1 MLSRLIPPSKLK
13 TRAIMGRAA
22 RPHCLILLLAGA
34 LILSPM
40 ARAQDGALSAADAQR
55 YNDCMSQARSVPAKA
70 YSAATAWQK
79 QGGGA
84 AAGHCAAVALIGL
97 GRYKQ
102 AAQSLEKL
110 AAGEA
115 KSRTDLA
122 AGLYGQAAQAWIL
135 ANDNKSA
142 LKDQNAGLKLAP
154 TNVDLLTDRGVVM
167 ASQGKYWDAIDDF
180 NKAHDLAGERA
191 DILTYRASAYRLLQ
205 SLDLAS
211 DDIAEAIR
219 ADPNFADAY
228 LERGIIR
235 RLKNDIPG
243 ARADWQ
249 KAMQLGAG
257 TPTADQAAANLSQLD
272 QPAPPATTQPATTPP
287 AQ

>member
-1 MLSRLIPPSKLK
+1 
-13 TRAIMGRAA
+13 MGRKARRYLISLIVAA
-22 RPHCLILLLAGA
+22 TCLAGQAA
-34 LILSPM
+34 LADNGTLSP
-40 ARAQDGALSAADAQR
+40 DDAQR
-55 YNDCMSQARSVPAKA
+55 YSDCMTQARSVPAKA
-70 YSAATAWQK
+70 YNAAIAWQK

-97 GRYKQ
+97 GRYKP

-110 AAGEA
+110 ASGQA
-115 KSRTDLA
+115 KTRPDLA
-122 AGLYGQAAQAWIL
+122 AGLYGQAAQAWVL

-154 TNVDLLTDRGVVM
+154 TNVDLLTDRGVVL
-167 ASQGKYWDAIDDF
+167 ASAGKYWEAVDDF
-180 NKAHDLAGERA
+180 NKAHDLAQDRA
-191 DILTYRASAYRLLQ
+191 DILTYRASAYRLLN

-219 ADPNFADAY
+219 LQPNSPDAY

-235 RLKNDIPG
+235 QLKNDAAG

-249 KAMQLGAG
+249 KVMTIGAG
-257 TPTADQAAANLSQLD
+257 TPAADEAAANLSQLD
-272 QPAPPATTQPATTPP
+272 RPGPQTTPP
-287 AQ
+287 PAP

>member
-1 MLSRLIPPSKLK
+1 
-13 TRAIMGRAA
+13 MGRAA
-22 RPHCLILLLAGA
+22 WIHLSILILAGA
-34 LILSPM
+34 LGLSPV
-40 ARAQDGALSAADAQR
+40 AQAQDGTLSATDAQR

-70 YSAATAWQK
+70 YTTATAWQK

-115 KSRTDLA
+115 KTRTDLA

-154 TNVDLLTDRGVVM
+154 SNVELLTDRGVVM

-180 NKAHDLAGERA
+180 NKAHDLAGDRA

-211 DDIAEAIR
+211 DDISEAIR
-219 ADPNFADAY
+219 VDPHFADAY

-249 KAMQLGAG
+249 QAMKLGAG

-272 QPAPPATTQPATTPP
+272 QPAATQPATPP